1 MNYRGVL
8 FDWNGTIFFDSDK
21 HKKAWQLFLPEK
33 IGREVSEDEI
43 RTNCLGQTNSEILR
57 RYFGED
63 LSDDE
68 VYRLAY
74 EKEALYRS
82 LCLKD
87 TENLHMVKGAE
98 EYFNYLKDNGIPFT
112 LATGSE
118 IENVKFYFET
128 FRIDRWFSFDNIVW
142 DDGTVPGKPAPDF
155 YIRGAAKLGL
165 DPKDCIVFEDS
176 SAGVQSALNAGAHA
190 VVQLMQGSHNPRYPG
205 VTLACT
211 DFCNIA
217 AFNAL

>member
-68 VYRLAY
+68 VYRLA
-74 EKEALYRS
+74 
-82 LCLKD
+82 
-87 TENLHMVKGAE
+87 
-98 EYFNYLKDNGIPFT
+98 
-112 LATGSE
+112 E
-118 IENVKFYFET
+118 IL
-128 FRIDRWFSFDNIVW
+128 RDIDV
-142 DDGTVPGKPAPDF
+142 
-155 YIRGAAKLGL
+155 
-165 DPKDCIVFEDS
+165 
-176 SAGVQSALNAGAHA
+176 
-190 VVQLMQGSHNPRYPG
+190 
-205 VTLACT
+205 LACSGHLAKET
-211 DFCNIA
+211 DKTEGEND
-217 AFNAL
+217 